1 MIDRF
6 GRTIDYLRIS
16 VTDRC
21 NLRCV
26 YCMPSEGISLLRH
39 DDVLRFE
46 EIVEVARA
54 AVDIGVRKI
63 RLTGGEPLVRRG
75 IEGLVAQLAAIE
87 GVAEMA
93 MTTNGLLLTKFAPL
107 LAEAGLHRV
116 NVSLDAIDAER
127 YAALTRGGNVK
138 LVLAGI
144 EAARRAGLLPIKL
157 NCVVG
162 PKNKNVD
169 GPVADGPVANE
180 LGRDAEDV
188 AAFARREGLEV
199 RFIEQMDLAG
209 GHFSVVH
216 GGSGGDC
223 RRCNRLRLTSDGQI
237 RPCLFSDL
245 GFCVRRLGAAEAIAR
260 AVAEKPSSGSACS
273 NRTISMIGG

>member
-26 YCMPSEGISLLRH
+26 YCMPSEGISLMRH
-39 DDVLRFE
+39 EDVLRFE

-54 AVDIGVRKI
+54 AVDIGVCKI
-63 RLTGGEPLVRRG
+63 RLTGGEPLVRLG
-75 IEGLVAQLAAIE
+75 IEDLVSQLAKID
-87 GVAEMA
+87 GVADLA
-93 MTTNGLLLTKFAPL
+93 MTTNGILLTKYAPL
-107 LAEAGLHRV
+107 LAAAGLHRV
-116 NVSLDAIDAER
+116 NVSLDAIDAEK
-127 YAALTRGGNVK
+127 YAALTRGGQVEQ
-138 LVLAGI
+138 VLAGI
-144 EAARRAGLLPIKL
+144 EAARQSGLAPIKL

-162 PKNKNVD
+162 PQDKDAKGL
-169 GPVADGPVANE
+169 GP
-180 LGRDAEDV
+180 DARDV
-188 AAFARREGLEV
+188 AAFAQHEGLEV

-223 RRCNRLRLTSDGQI
+223 QRCNRLRLTSDGQI
-237 RPCLFSDL
+237 RPCLFCDL
-245 GFCVRRLGAAEAIAR
+245 GFGVRKLGAAAAIAR
-260 AVAEKPSSGSACS
+260 AIAQKPAAGSACS
-273 NRTISMIGG
+273 NRTIGMIGG

>member
-26 YCMPSEGISLLRH
+26 YCMPNEGIKLMRH

-63 RLTGGEPLVRRG
+63 RLTGGEPLVRLG
-75 IEGLVAQLAAIE
+75 VEDLVAQLAAID
-87 GVAEMA
+87 GVADLA
-93 MTTNGLLLTKFAPL
+93 MTTNGVLLTKYAPL
-107 LAEAGLHRV
+107 LARAGLHRV
-116 NVSLDAIDAER
+116 NVSIDAIDAER
-127 YAALTRGGNVK
+127 YAAITRGGDVSQ
-138 LVLAGI
+138 VLAGI
-144 EAARRAGLLPIKL
+144 EAAKKAGLGPIKL
-157 NCVVG
+157 NCVLSR
-162 PKNKNVD
+162 KNKDSRGN
-169 GPVADGPVANE
+169 GPDAD
-180 LGRDAEDV
+180 DV
-188 AAFARREGLEV
+188 AAFAKREGLEV

-245 GFCVRRLGAAEAIAR
+245 GFSVRRLGAVEAIAR
-260 AVAEKPSSGSACS
+260 AIAQKPSAGSVCS
-273 NRTISMIGG
+273 DRTISMIGG

>member
-6 GRTIDYLRIS
+6 GRTIDYLRIA

-26 YCMPSEGISLLRH
+26 YCMPSEGINLMRH

-46 EIVEVARA
+46 EIVDVARA
-54 AVDIGVRKI
+54 AVNIGVRKI
-63 RLTGGEPLVRRG
+63 RLTGGEPLVRLG
-75 IEGLVAQLAAIE
+75 VESLVAQLAAIDS
-87 GVAEMA
+87 VADLA
-93 MTTNGLLLTKFAPL
+93 MTTNGVLLPKYAPL

-127 YAALTRGGNVK
+127 YAALTRGGDVRE
-138 LVLAGI
+138 VLAGI
-144 EAARRAGLLPIKL
+144 EAARKAGLEPVKL
-157 NCVVG
+157 NCVLS
-162 PKNKNVD
+162 PKN
-169 GPVADGPVANE
+169 
-180 LGRDAEDV
+180 RDAEGITPDAHDV
-188 AAFARREGLEV
+188 EAFAKREGLEV

-245 GFCVRRLGAAEAIAR
+245 SFSVRKLGAAEAIAQ
-260 AVAEKPSSGSACS
+260 AIAQKPSSGSTCS
-273 NRTISMIGG
+273 DRTISMIGG

>member
-1 MIDRF
+1 MIDCF

-26 YCMPSEGISLLRH
+26 YCMPREGISLMRH
-39 DDVLRFE
+39 EDVLRFE

-54 AVDIGVRKI
+54 AVDIGVNKI
-63 RLTGGEPLVRRG
+63 RLTGGEPLVRLG
-75 IEGLVAQLAAIE
+75 VEDLVAQLAAID
-87 GVAEMA
+87 GVADLA
-93 MTTNGLLLTKFAPL
+93 MTTNGQLLAKYAPL
-107 LAEAGLHRV
+107 LARAGLHRV
-116 NVSLDAIDAER
+116 NVSLDAVNAEK
-127 YAALTRGGNVK
+127 YAAITRGGRVEQ
-138 LVLAGI
+138 VLAGI
-144 EAARRAGLLPIKL
+144 EAAQRAGLTPIKL

-162 PKNKNVD
+162 PKDKNATD
-169 GPVADGPVANE
+169 LGSDAD
-180 LGRDAEDV
+180 DV
-188 AAFARREGLEV
+188 AAYARREGLEV

-245 GFCVRRLGAAEAIAR
+245 GFSVRRLGAAEAIAR
-260 AVAEKPSSGSACS
+260 AISQKPSAGSACS
-273 NRTISMIGG
+273 DRTISTIGG

>member
-6 GRTIDYLRIS
+6 GRTIDYLRIA

-26 YCMPSEGISLLRH
+26 YCMPSEGIKLMRH
-39 DDVLRFE
+39 DDVLRLE

-54 AVDIGVRKI
+54 AVDIGVSKI

-75 IEGLVAQLAAIE
+75 IESLVAQLAAID
-87 GVAEMA
+87 GVADLA
-93 MTTNGLLLTKFAPL
+93 MTTNGVLLPKYAPL
-107 LAEAGLHRV
+107 LADAGLQRV

-127 YAALTRGGNVK
+127 YAALTRGGDVRG
-138 LVLAGI
+138 VLAGI
-144 EAARRAGLLPIKL
+144 EAAKKAGLTPIKI
-157 NCVVG
+157 NCVLG
-162 PKNKNVD
+162 RKD
-169 GPVADGPVANE
+169 SDADGPVNDE
-180 LGRDAEDV
+180 RGPDAHDV
-188 AAFARREGLEV
+188 AAFAKREGLEV

-245 GFCVRRLGAAEAIAR
+245 GFGVRRLGVVEAIAR
-260 AVAEKPSSGSACS
+260 AVDQKPSAGSACS
-273 NRTISMIGG
+273 DRTISMIGG